1 MILISEMA
9 AISNYL
15 INWSI
20 SAIYEFFKKML
31 INLSTKGS
39 APLTIL
45 CSYKRS
51 SLLFVDIPFY
61 R

>member
-1 MILISEMA
+1 MKIV
-9 AISNYL
+9 
-15 INWSI
+15 
-20 SAIYEFFKKML
+20 

-45 CSYKRS
+45 CNYNSN

-61 R
+61 K